1 MRKNPPLPLIIII
14 SAFIIIPV
22 VFWVFTFGD
31 EPEDV
36 RGVTTEGTGVLINI
50 LSKNGAWDMPKFLCE
65 DISTCR
71 ESLTSG
77 KPLEKT
83 SGGGI
88 EEQSIIIR
96 SSKDWDSYEY
106 LKVYVK
112 PGWGTVERFFSTSM
126 TDAVKGAVVE
136 SFDYDGNNYEAVI
149 VPTDLLRSEFV
160 DSITFSD

>member
-1 MRKNPPLPLIIII
+1 MRKNPPLPLIIIV

-22 VFWVFTFGD
+22 VFWVFTFRE
-31 EPEDV
+31 EPNDV
-36 RGVTTEGTGVLINI
+36 RGVTTGGNGVLINI
-50 LSKNGAWDMPKFLCE
+50 VSKNGAWDMSKFLCE

-71 ESLTSG
+71 ESLTSV

-106 LKVYVK
+106 LKIYVK
-112 PGWGTVERFFSTSM
+112 SGWGSVERFFSISL
-126 TDAVKGAVVE
+126 TDGVKEAVIE
-136 SFDYDGNNYEAVI
+136 SFDYDGNTYEAVI